1 MKGTTKHAPARG
13 GGDAVLV
20 WIDGVSKSHDGD
32 RTLFE
37 DVNCTVGRGEKM
49 AVIGANG
56 SEHTVLDA
64 VVKADTQV
72 GEAVRQYEEALVKSA
87 NEAPGSMKALELAM
101 AKMDSLNGWEL
112 YAEARRVLEG
122 LGCRDLDQ
130 RVQELSGGMRRRVAL
145 AAALLAQPDL
155 LVLDE
160 PTNHMD
166 LETVQWLEQ
175 RLGIPNLSVLLVTH
189 DRNFMEATCNRIL
202 ELEGG
207 TAFMHNF
214 GGKGSYERFLE
225 ARNERRKQ
233 IEADAARAKNKLR
246 KEAEWMRRMPKARQT
261 KSRARIDRFY
271 KLSERASRRATKDL
285 SIQLDGAMTRQGTK
299 VVLMDNA
306 CLEIGGKKVLDDFTY
321 EFGKGD
327 TITVGY
333 YKQDPPEVPEGL
345 KLLDYV
351 KEFAEASAKPS
362 SDELPVRPDFMLE
375 RLGFPRKRHMQLCGS
390 LSGGERRRLH
400 LATVLLKQPNFLIL
414 DEPTNDLDLHTIEA
428 LEDYLENFEGTLV
441 IVSHDRRFL
450 DNVVDRLFVLEAGE
464 EVYVYDG
471 MLSEYLEDQD
481 QRRKAVQAQQ
491 KQTRPVQGPKK
502 PAESSTPPSD
512 TLKKLSFGEE
522 KELERLEEE
531 IESLNLEKARLEA
544 ALEEH
549 SSGNQDV
556 GTITELSND
565 LSGLLTALDRKTE
578 RWLELAERV
587 ELS

>member
-321 EFGKGD
+321 EFGKAGEMALDAGTRDVGD
-327 TITVGY
+327 TITVEKDPVAPFVMYGAVYKKYWIEDVVNNKVAARRKGATAIACTGAVSEGNATSIDRAALPTVPNEAMPDAAACETREGITPDVACLAACDASCRASVESLVERQKLETGY
-333 YKQDPPEVPEGL
+333 
-345 KLLDYV
+345 
-351 KEFAEASAKPS
+351 
-362 SDELPVRPDFMLE
+362 
-375 RLGFPRKRHMQLCGS
+375 
-390 LSGGERRRLH
+390 
-400 LATVLLKQPNFLIL
+400 
-414 DEPTNDLDLHTIEA
+414 A
-428 LEDYLENFEGTLV
+428 L
-441 IVSHDRRFL
+441 
-450 DNVVDRLFVLEAGE
+450 
-464 EVYVYDG
+464 
-471 MLSEYLEDQD
+471 DQD
-481 QRRKAVQAQQ
+481 DQNKV
-491 KQTRPVQGPKK
+491 TRSCVRQCKYECTK
-502 PAESSTPPSD
+502 PGQFSS
-512 TLKKLSFGEE
+512 F
-522 KELERLEEE
+522 
-531 IESLNLEKARLEA
+531 A
-544 ALEEH
+544 APFK
-549 SSGNQDV
+549 
-556 GTITELSND
+556 
-565 LSGLLTALDRKTE
+565 R
-578 RWLELAERV
+578 
-587 ELS
+587 